1 MNIHNFAK
9 NTLFPEVLKFDF
21 CAHNPKICEN
31 LPPNHAEKGSKR
43 AKKSCFQGLKRAK
56 MQFYFTEYQAVARKM
71 QKKFKKVGSMWWVCY
86 KNTIFAI
93 PNDDDMRG
101 TERGVVNRGM
111 FIERMK
117 ECSKYSRDRN
127 LRFASDEA
135 RTDNLR

>member
-1 MNIHNFAK
+1 M
-9 NTLFPEVLKFDF
+9 
-21 CAHNPKICEN
+21 
-31 LPPNHAEKGSKR
+31 
-43 AKKSCFQGLKRAK
+43 
-56 MQFYFTEYQAVARKM
+56 
-71 QKKFKKVGSMWWVCY
+71 CY

-135 RTDNLR
+135 RTDNLNKRN